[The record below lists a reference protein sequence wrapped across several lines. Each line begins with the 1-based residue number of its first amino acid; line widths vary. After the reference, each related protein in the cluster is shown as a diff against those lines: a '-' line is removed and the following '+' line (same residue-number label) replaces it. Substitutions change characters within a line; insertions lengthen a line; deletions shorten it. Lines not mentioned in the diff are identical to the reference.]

1 MALCVQSGRTDAPS
15 TQTHMPDS
23 LSRLEQGFWVEGAQS
38 DLLDH
43 NYPLQKRD
51 GRVRQA
57 WGSKDLSQHIPMVE
71 LSTILDNQVG
81 WGSSVT

>member
-1 MALCVQSGRTDAPS
+1 MPAALCVQSGCTDVQS

-23 LSRLEQGFWVEGAQS
+23 LSWVEQS

-43 NYPLQKRD
+43 NYALQKRG

-57 WGSKDLSQHIPMVE
+57 QGSKDLSQHIPMVE
-71 LSTILDNQVG
+71 LSTILDNQVS
-81 WGSSVT
+81 WSSSAT